1 MYEINSCGGSN
12 MYIDIQ
18 ENAKRI
24 FVKGDNRRYC
34 IIEEAYIFV
43 ICSYIGNTKT
53 LAYETFTHSVYDA
66 LLWIKHKENEIS
78 RCMMEQ
84 ADKMHRMVIQ
94 NEKEVKKNDNIQN
107 T

>member
-1 MYEINSCGGSN
+1 

-18 ENAKRI
+18 ENAKTI
-24 FVKGDNRRYC
+24 FVKSDNRRYC
-34 IIEEAYIFV
+34 ITEEAHIFI

-84 ADKMHRMVIQ
+84 ADKMQRMVIQ
-94 NEKEVKKNDNIQN
+94 NEKLD
-107 T
+107 